1 MDEEEDEG
9 SLAEGEEEYR
19 EVDPMQVIEDRLMLL
34 EAWLH
39 EDPQQ
44 EDVDQKREE
53 YLSLL
58 EELEILGKKMR
69 KTDKL
74 LALPNQPNVAKLE
87 SKRDQ
92 YEREVT
98 DIVLYAEQDAFF
110 DLEGENGEAALN
122 AYMRAN
128 SLLGQPL
135 ETLAEMS
142 GFEDSKAWNDSFG
155 PLDLRSDSGSASGE
169 ASAAKSPSR
178 PAQPGQSI
186 ANLDLSKP
194 HNVTVLKKKLKK
206 AKQMLE
212 DTTSE
217 KERKKLLKKITEYND
232 VLKDAV
238 ENLEDDE
245 SSDAG
250 MDNGSEGS
258 IEPPRKSSKK
268 ILPTLKQQDT
278 DEYRTLKKKLTKATK
293 LLQNASNPK
302 DLQKFQKK
310 VDEYLA
316 SLKKFEAWKQDQLA
330 YGFGAGHS
338 VEENASET
346 EWMEQQAAA
355 DEERLAEEGRQHQT
369 NQLRRNQAKSMLEAS
384 RKEKGIG
391 SGETDA
397 KIKPGSRHSNTDDS
411 MDLETYIE
419 EERKQTKILKKKLKK
434 VEEMLDEKLAKEG
447 NEARYTK
454 EFRKLQKKRKQ
465 YLADLGEDHE
475 SLANVSL
482 GGSMDTSFNTSSL
495 NLSGHGS
502 VDISVGDLGYNGTT
516 PEGVCS
522 DEREYRSQQEELA
535 RERQARRHERLE
547 VARAQQSSSKV
558 DENNPDIELLRKKLK
573 KLDKM
578 LKDTKPGSKD
588 HDKLR
593 KKRGQYLAELGEDA

>member
-217 KERKKLLKKITEYND
+217 KDVTFMGHIMKVGCSTSLL
-232 VLKDAV
+232 
-238 ENLEDDE
+238 
-245 SSDAG
+245 
-250 MDNGSEGS
+250 
-258 IEPPRKSSKK
+258 
-268 ILPTLKQQDT
+268 
-278 DEYRTLKKKLTKATK
+278 
-293 LLQNASNPK
+293 
-302 DLQKFQKK
+302 
-310 VDEYLA
+310 
-316 SLKKFEAWKQDQLA
+316 
-330 YGFGAGHS
+330 GHFVS
-338 VEENASET
+338 GI
-346 EWMEQQAAA
+346 MIP
-355 DEERLAEEGRQHQT
+355 
-369 NQLRRNQAKSMLEAS
+369 S
-384 RKEKGIG
+384 REK
-391 SGETDA
+391 
-397 KIKPGSRHSNTDDS
+397 H
-411 MDLETYIE
+411 LFC
-419 EERKQTKILKKKLKK
+419 L
-434 VEEMLDEKLAKEG
+434 
-447 NEARYTK
+447 
-454 EFRKLQKKRKQ
+454 
-465 YLADLGEDHE
+465 
-475 SLANVSL
+475 
-482 GGSMDTSFNTSSL
+482 
-495 NLSGHGS
+495 
-502 VDISVGDLGYNGTT
+502 
-516 PEGVCS
+516 
-522 DEREYRSQQEELA
+522 
-535 RERQARRHERLE
+535 
-547 VARAQQSSSKV
+547 
-558 DENNPDIELLRKKLK
+558 
-573 KLDKM
+573 
-578 LKDTKPGSKD
+578 
-588 HDKLR
+588 
-593 KKRGQYLAELGEDA
+593 